1 MPTPPEHRPERL
13 DQLLGRDRGV
23 PARDAN
29 GVDRPYGPNAYV
41 QLRGPAGPGRLARG
55 QERQHG
61 VFMGA
66 APPRQGPLR
75 KERAQ
80 PPAGALRPHDDV
92 AFPDRRRAR
101 TGLQPAVALGGSGV
115 SGHLLRLALGR
126 TRTCAHGSGE
136 HADDILDYG
145 SDLQGSDTDHVIS
158 TRSHAPHTRGRG
170 ARGHLRLLRPGRTRR
185 REGLQ
190 HLGGVAARYSG
201 RTGGTLANLAVPPIC
216 PGQSSNRTVGHIS
229 RLASSGAMG

>member
-1 MPTPPEHRPERL
+1 MPTLPEHRPEGL

-55 QERQHG
+55 QERQYG

-101 TGLQPAVALGGSGV
+101 TGLQSAVALGGSGV

-126 TRTCAHGSGE
+126 TRTCAHGSGGPCT
-136 HADDILDYG
+136 IRRLR
-145 SDLQGSDTDHVIS
+145 
-158 TRSHAPHTRGRG
+158 RSLVPSWSPECFLVHRWS
-170 ARGHLRLLRPGRTRR
+170 
-185 REGLQ
+185 
-190 HLGGVAARYSG
+190 AARHMVQGGSCPRVPGGGSAVTAG
-201 RTGGTLANLAVPPIC
+201 RPRVRCPPVGGKAATVPPAI
-216 PGQSSNRTVGHIS
+216 R
-229 RLASSGAMG
+229 